1 MKAKIL
7 SFSGKRDLLEGLAD
21 AEAIL
26 LGAEVRR
33 RYGLRTPVF
42 IDLRT
47 AVYTD
52 LALFSLLGSSFAE
65 VLETWSAPETPQ
77 QVIGVPDTGIPQWPR
92 RRPWAVSGTGGNP
105 SSPSRCCG
113 RRRESIP
120 AGSSP
125 NSWAGRTRAG
135 EASLIDDVV
144 ASGGSLRRAVIRL
157 KELEIPVG
165 RIVVCV
171 DREQGGVDALADLGV
186 PIYALFSLAEIGDF
200 CRERKLI

>member
-7 SFSGKRDLLEGLAD
+7 SFSGKRDLLEGLVD

-77 QVIGVPDTGIPQWPR
+77 QVIGVPDTGIPMAAATALDSFRHGREPFITLSVLR
-92 RRPWAVSGTGGNP
+92 KEARVYPGGIVSEFVGRPD
-105 SSPSRCCG
+105 PSR
-113 RRRESIP
+113 
-120 AGSSP
+120 
-125 NSWAGRTRAG
+125 

-171 DREQGGVDALADLGV
+171 DREQGGVEALDDLGV

>member
-1 MKAKIL
+1 MQATIL
-7 SFSGKRDLLEGLAD
+7 SFSGKRDLLEGLVD
-21 AEAIL
+21 AGAIL

-52 LALFSLLGSSFAE
+52 LALFSLLGASFAE
-65 VLETWSAPETPQ
+65 ILERWSTPGTPQ
-77 QVIGVPDTGIPQWPR
+77 QVIGVPDTGIPLAAAASLASFRKGREPFITLSVLR
-92 RRPWAVSGTGGNP
+92 KEARVYPGEIVSEFVGRPDP
-105 SSPSRCCG
+105 G
-113 RRRESIP
+113 R
-120 AGSSP
+120 
-125 NSWAGRTRAG
+125 
-135 EASLIDDVV
+135 EANLIDDVI
-144 ASGGSLRRAVIRL
+144 ASGGSLRRAVPRL
-157 KELEIPVG
+157 KELEVPVG

-171 DREQGGVDALADLGV
+171 DREQGGVEALADLGI